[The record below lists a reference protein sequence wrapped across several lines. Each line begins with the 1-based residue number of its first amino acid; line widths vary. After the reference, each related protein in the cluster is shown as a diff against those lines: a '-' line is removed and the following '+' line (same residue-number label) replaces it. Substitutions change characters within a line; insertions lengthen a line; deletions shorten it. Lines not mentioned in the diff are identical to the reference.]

1 MLDIQKLIGSPK
13 IIVSNV
19 DDKTTKFEVKYL
31 PRGFGHTLG
40 NALRR
45 IILGYSM
52 WWAITG
58 MKIKWVP
65 HEYYVI
71 DGVKE
76 NVIGIMLNF
85 KTLRFKVD
93 ERN

>member
-31 PRGFGHTLG
+31 PRWFGNTLG

-45 IILGYSM
+45 IVLGYSVG
-52 WWAITG
+52 W
-58 MKIKWVP
+58 
-65 HEYYVI
+65 
-71 DGVKE
+71 
-76 NVIGIMLNF
+76 
-85 KTLRFKVD
+85 
-93 ERN
+93 